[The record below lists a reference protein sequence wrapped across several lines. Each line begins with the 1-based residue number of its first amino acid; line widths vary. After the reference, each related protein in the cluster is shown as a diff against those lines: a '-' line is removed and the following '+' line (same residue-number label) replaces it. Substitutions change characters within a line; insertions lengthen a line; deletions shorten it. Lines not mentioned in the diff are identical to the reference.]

1 MFPCCEVT
9 GINVIAFYAPVLF
22 RTIGLG
28 ESAALISSAMTGVV
42 GIASTSLSMF
52 TVDKF
57 GRRTLFISGGG
68 IMVVTQLAVG
78 GLVMDKLGDHGGVSK
93 ANAFLMIALILV
105 YCAGFGVS
113 WGPLGWLVPS
123 EIFPLEIRSVG
134 QSVTVAVN
142 FLFTFVVAQ
151 TFLAMLC
158 HLKAG
163 LFFFF
168 GGWVVVMTLFV
179 YLFLPETKNVPIEQM
194 DKVWRDHWFWN
205 RFVVGD
211 DEQQIGQS
219 SKGNKDITARSV

>member
-1 MFPCCEVT
+1 
-9 GINVIAFYAPVLF
+9 
-22 RTIGLG
+22 
-28 ESAALISSAMTGVV
+28 
-42 GIASTSLSMF
+42 
-52 TVDKF
+52 
-57 GRRTLFISGGG
+57 
-68 IMVVTQLAVG
+68 MVVTQLAVG

-158 HLKAG
+158 RLKAG